1 MIRGV
6 AAVVVFVIAV
16 STLRVRA
23 IDLDVTPQDVDRA
36 LTIARLQDRERAAF
50 HAPYLKQLNIATV
63 ERVEIVTEFRR
74 IVLTT
79 EDQLLKGDRAFA
91 YSVTR
96 AQQAN
101 APWKGRMSAI
111 ARLRFHPQNTYVA
124 VPPADIVLQGAAAGV
139 IGVLRDP
146 ILSLPSAD
154 PGDRLPI
161 LGAVVEA
168 VYHAVTL
175 GQGVREF
182 VIRLD
187 ERELARVT
195 FDLGAL
201 Q

>member
-1 MIRGV
+1 
-6 AAVVVFVIAV
+6 
-16 STLRVRA
+16 
-23 IDLDVTPQDVDRA
+23 
-36 LTIARLQDRERAAF
+36 
-50 HAPYLKQLNIATV
+50 
-63 ERVEIVTEFRR
+63 
-74 IVLTT
+74 
-79 EDQLLKGDRAFA
+79 
-91 YSVTR
+91 
-96 AQQAN
+96 
-101 APWKGRMSAI
+101 MSAI

-124 VPPADIVLQGAAAGV
+124 VPPADIVLTGAAAGV
-139 IGVLRDP
+139 IGVLREP

-168 VYHAVTL
+168 VFDAVTL

-182 VIRLD
+182 VIRLE